1 MNEEFVEIDQ
11 ILHTSWAIITQR
23 MVQQEVQTPQGPMQ
37 VQQPIQVPI
46 VFRNLK
52 EVQRY
57 VKEQY
62 AAADVEHIVLQ
73 KIMYDAE
80 NKEQMEFYYKEDE
93 NDA

>member
-1 MNEEFVEIDQ
+1 MEVEQVEISH
-11 ILHTSWAIITQR
+11 ILASSWAIITQR

-37 VQQPIQVPI
+37 IQQPVQVPI